1 MIKND
6 RYTVGSVMI
15 SHEHAHELTGL
26 NTSRISLMSKQQSSL
41 LTFVPE
47 YLKILF
53 PKRNLNPHEINS
65 RHALLKT
72 TSRFLHKF
80 IVYHFQSNQYSLI

>member
-15 SHEHAHELTGL
+15 SHEHSHGLTGL

-41 LTFVPE
+41 LTFMPE
-47 YLKILF
+47 YLKIPF
-53 PKRNLNPHEINS
+53 PKRKLNPHEITS
-65 RHALLKT
+65 RHALLKA

-80 IVYHFQSNQYSLI
+80 IVYHFQSNKY